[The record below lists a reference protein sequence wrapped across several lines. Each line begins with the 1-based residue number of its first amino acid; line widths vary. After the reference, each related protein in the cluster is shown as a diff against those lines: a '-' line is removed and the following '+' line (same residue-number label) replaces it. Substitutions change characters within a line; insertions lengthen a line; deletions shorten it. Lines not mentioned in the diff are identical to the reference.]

1 MKWNK
6 MCGSVIRIVAGI
18 ASLALLLA
26 GGAGAATLTVDDSGG
41 ANYTRIQDAIDKASD
56 GDTIQVYSGTYY
68 ENVNVSRQLS
78 LGGADNGGGKPVVD
92 ANGNGSAIT
101 LSAGNSTISGFTVVN
116 SGLSNAGILI
126 ISSNNTIYDNY
137 FNNTK
142 NFVINNSVNR
152 WNISKTPNFCA
163 LVVGI
168 FCRSYLG
175 GNIWANPNSTGFSQ
189 TCTDGDGDSIC
200 DSPYMLDISN
210 IDYLPLTPCVDFNGK
225 CGIDIGD
232 VLFVAQIVAGL
243 RTPTAAQI
251 AAFDVNPIPGLDVG
265 DVLFI
270 AQAVAGLRTL

>member
-1 MKWNK
+1 
-6 MCGSVIRIVAGI
+6 
-18 ASLALLLA
+18 
-26 GGAGAATLTVDDSGG
+26 
-41 ANYTRIQDAIDKASD
+41 
-56 GDTIQVYSGTYY
+56 
-68 ENVNVSRQLS
+68 
-78 LGGADNGGGKPVVD
+78 
-92 ANGNGSAIT
+92 
-101 LSAGNSTISGFTVVN
+101 VN

-142 NFVINNSVNR
+142 NFVINNSLNK
-152 WNISKTPNFCA
+152 WNITKTPLVCA
-163 LVVGI
+163 AVVGI

-210 IDYLPLTPCVDFNGK
+210 IDYLPLTPIPIQPCVFDFNGN

-232 VLFVAQIVAGL
+232 VLFIAQFIAGL
-243 RTPTAAQI
+243 RTFTPAQTI
-251 AAFDVNPIPGLDVG
+251 AADVNSIPGVDVG

-270 AQAVAGLRTL
+270 AQAVANLRTL